1 MSVSRPPA
9 ASARWERPSSRVAEL
24 LRAGAQFVLEAPDE
38 LIAEIDAAT
47 FDGLPREIAEDPI
60 LAAAVRRTNRT
71 NLYAWARANVSDPG
85 CQVPASV
92 GSEGLGLARD
102 LVRRGLDDAALQA
115 YRAGQ
120 NVAWRKWMEIA
131 FTLTSD
137 AEELRELLDVS
148 AGSIFGFVDST
159 LRQLAEQIQAERDE
173 LTRGTHAERL
183 EFVSLIINGVRVSRE
198 RAATRLGYELE
209 QDHTAAIV
217 WSDEPEPASGAL
229 GGVADA
235 IVRETGGLRPLVVIA
250 SAAALWV
257 WVPGAAGGAGGV
269 EVASLEAA
277 VEGHPEVRVAV
288 GPRAGGADG
297 FRRSHLNAIATQR
310 LMMRAPSRPRVGVY
324 DAIELVA
331 LLTHDEEGY
340 GQFVK
345 RTLGPFEAA
354 SPELRET
361 LRVYLAEQ
369 SNAQRAATR
378 LFTHRN
384 TVLNR
389 VARAD
394 AMLPRPLSD
403 NSLAVAVALETMR
416 WG

>member
-1 MSVSRPPA
+1 MAVT
-9 ASARWERPSSRVAEL
+9 ARWERPSSRIAGL
-24 LRAGAQFVLEAPDE
+24 LRAGAELVQAAPEE

-47 FDGLPREIAEDPI
+47 LGGLPREVAEDPI
-60 LAAAVRRTNRT
+60 LAAAVRRINRT
-71 NLYAWARANVSDPG
+71 NLYAWARANVSEPG
-85 CQVPASV
+85 CEVPASL

-102 LVRRGLDDAALQA
+102 LVRRGLDDQALQA
-115 YRAGQ
+115 YRMGQ

-131 FTLTSD
+131 FTLTDD
-137 AEELRELLDVS
+137 AEELRDLLDIS
-148 AGSIFGFVDST
+148 ARSIFGFVDTT
-159 LRQLAEQIQAERDE
+159 LRHLADQIRAERDE

-217 WSDEPEPASGAL
+217 WSDEPEPASKAL
-229 GGVADA
+229 GQVADA
-235 IVRETGGLRPLVVIA
+235 IVRDAGALRPLVVIA
-250 SAAALWV
+250 SAGALWV
-257 WVPGAAGGAGGV
+257 WIPSCAGV
-269 EVASLEAA
+269 EVESLEAA
-277 VEGHPEVRVAV
+277 VDGHPKVRVAV
-288 GPRAGGADG
+288 GPTAAGIDG
-297 FRRSHLNAIATQR
+297 FRRSHLNAMATQR
-310 LMMRAPSRPRVGVY
+310 LMMRAPSQPQVATY

-340 GQFVK
+340 SQFVK
-345 RTLGPFEAA
+345 RTLGELEAA

-361 LRVYLAEQ
+361 VRVYLAEQ
-369 SNAQRAATR
+369 SSAQRAATR

-403 NSLAVAVALETMR
+403 NSLAV
-416 WG
+416 